1 MLRVRPIGAKYTDM
15 VSCGG
20 PMGSNLSFQTLKRLL
35 SPPPPNHHNPQPQP
49 LPSLLENDLVMRRF
63 TCNHVVL
70 ERLLEFGYIREA
82 LSKYSDS
89 SEYPRFLVRLLL
101 RFGPDSDEC
110 RRNIVYAVC
119 RRLYALSMESYGGQ
133 RGAGGGRSGGGMGAS
148 KSSLRQQRGGL
159 SEEITVATVIPML
172 IRILDHDDEK
182 VKVLAVASLVNFTRD
197 NGPMKNVVMANGS
210 IRRISRVGFCGG
222 SGERTC
228 YPL

>member
-1 MLRVRPIGAKYTDM
+1 
-15 VSCGG
+15 
-20 PMGSNLSFQTLKRLL
+20 
-35 SPPPPNHHNPQPQP
+35 
-49 LPSLLENDLVMRRF
+49 MRRF

-82 LSKYSDS
+82 LSRYSDS

-119 RRLYALSMESYGGQ
+119 RRLYALSMESYGAQ
-133 RGAGGGRSGGGMGAS
+133 RSAVGRSAGGLRSS

-159 SEEITVATVIPML
+159 PEEITVATVIPML

-210 IRRISRVGFCGG
+210 IRRISRVCLRVYRPQNC
-222 SGERTC
+222 EA
-228 YPL
+228 